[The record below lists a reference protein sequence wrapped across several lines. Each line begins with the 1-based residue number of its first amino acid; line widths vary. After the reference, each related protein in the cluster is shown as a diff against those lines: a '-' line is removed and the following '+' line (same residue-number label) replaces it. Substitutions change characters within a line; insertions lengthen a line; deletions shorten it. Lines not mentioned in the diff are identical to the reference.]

1 MISSRFL
8 SGGTRTAGECDA
20 QHIVLAR
27 APTNAQGSGS
37 DKPEFLD
44 QANDAGRAFSFGD
57 RLAENIELPRG
68 ALDEG
73 PIDRL
78 EDTYEFESGW
88 TTSAV
93 EGSPASSEE

>member
-1 MISSRFL
+1 MRRAAYRLAEGSNQC
-8 SGGTRTAGECDA
+8 AGFWKRQA
-20 QHIVLAR
+20 
-27 APTNAQGSGS
+27 
-37 DKPEFLD
+37 EFLD